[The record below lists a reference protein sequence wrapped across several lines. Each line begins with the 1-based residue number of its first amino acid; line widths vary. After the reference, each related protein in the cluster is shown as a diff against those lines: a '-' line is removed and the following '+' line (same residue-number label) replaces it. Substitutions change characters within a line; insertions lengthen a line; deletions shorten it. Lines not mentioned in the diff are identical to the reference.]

1 MEVYKAKIIT
11 VAAVIFLIVVI
22 VVARICFKSSKGF
35 FLVCGADIA
44 AILAVLIWLYLQYR
58 IDCRRRLL
66 ESNSITSDGK
76 ELRKEFS
83 FLRKVAGV
91 PTKFRYKEL
100 EAATDNFQSLIGQG
114 ASASVYKGKLDDGT
128 LVAVKRITAEQHGE
142 KEFRAEVAAIASV
155 QHINLVRLFGY
166 SLAVGGPRFLVYEF
180 IHNGSLDGWIFPHGG
195 RHSGL
200 RGCLAWELRY
210 RVAIDVA
217 KALAYLH
224 HDCRSKILH
233 LDVKPENILLD
244 ANFRAIV
251 TDFGLSKLMGKDE
264 SRVITTV
271 RGTRGYLAPEW
282 LLQRGVS
289 EKSDVFSYGMV
300 VLEIIGGRRN
310 VRLREDDK
318 ERYWSYFPRIVSEK
332 ERQGRLMEIVDERL
346 VEKGGGID
354 EKQIKI
360 LVHVALWCIQ
370 EDPKLR
376 PTMACVVDMLE
387 GRVVMD
393 QPPETKM
400 VIVDILSI
408 NQDRKK
414 KTPLTSSKEESEI
427 TPASNG
433 SLSISVLSG
442 R

>member
-11 VAAVIFLIVVI
+11 VAAVIFLIIVI
-22 VVARICFKSSKGF
+22 VIARILLKLSKGF
-35 FLVCGADIA
+35 FLVAGADFA
-44 AILAVLIWLYLQYR
+44 AIFAVFTWLYLQYR
-58 IDCRRRLL
+58 NDRQRRLI
-66 ESNSITSDGK
+66 ECNSIDSDGK
-76 ELRKEFS
+76 ELRMEYS

-91 PTKFRYKEL
+91 PTKIRYKEL

-142 KEFRAEVAAIASV
+142 KEFQAEVAAIASV
-155 QHINLVRLFGY
+155 QHINLVRLLGY
-166 SLAVGGPRFLVYEF
+166 CCVVGGPRFLVYEF
-180 IHNGSLDGWIFPHGG
+180 IHNGSLDAWIFPHGG
-195 RHSGL
+195 KHSGF
-200 RGCLAWELRY
+200 RGCLGWELRY
-210 RVAIDVA
+210 GVAINVA

-224 HDCRSKILH
+224 NDCRSKILH

-244 ANFRAIV
+244 ENFRAIV
-251 TDFGLSKLMGKDE
+251 TDFGLSKLIGKDE

-289 EKSDVFSYGMV
+289 EKCDIFSYGMV

-310 VRLREDDK
+310 VRLMEDDE

-332 ERQGRLMEIVDERL
+332 ERQGKLMEIVDERL
-346 VEKGGGID
+346 TENGGID
-354 EKQIKI
+354 EKEVKL

-376 PTMACVVDMLE
+376 PNMASVVEMLE
-387 GRVVMD
+387 GRVVVD
-393 QPPETKM
+393 QPPETEM
-400 VIVDILSI
+400 IIVDLLSI
-408 NQDRKK
+408 KQHDRKK
-414 KTPLTSSKEESEI
+414 NAPLTT
-427 TPASNG
+427 TPSASNAT
-433 SLSISVLSG
+433 LSVSILSG